1 MQSTPKKIG
10 LWTSTSL
17 VVGNMIGAGVFL
29 MPSALA
35 SFGSISL
42 LGWVFSAVGA
52 IVLAKIFANLSKLL
66 PASDGGP
73 YAFSKAGLGD
83 FAGFLVGWGYL
94 ISVWTT
100 NAAIT
105 VSLVSALSTFFPILG
120 QDTTIALLV
129 GLGFLW
135 LLTWINT
142 LGVFASGRVQLITT
156 LLKIAPLV
164 LVAIG
169 GVFFFNIQ
177 NMLPFNMSG
186 TSTWQAITATTTL
199 TFFAF
204 LGVECATIPSSSIEN
219 PSQNI
224 SKATMIGVWVA
235 AGIYLFSTA
244 AIMGMIPANEL
255 KYSITPFADAAEKIY
270 GQGAKY
276 WISAGAAIAAFGAL
290 NGFIL
295 VQGQMPYAMA
305 KDNLFPSFFS
315 KVNRKGVPANGLVVS
330 SVLITI
336 LMVMNN
342 SKNLASQFK
351 LLILLSTF
359 FTLLP
364 YLFTTVSYLIVRAKQ
379 VKTLQKSKTISA
391 ILVTVL
397 AFAFSMWMLVGA
409 GQEIVYWGFIM
420 LMLGVPFY
428 VYMVYKKNRV

>member
-1 MQSTPKKIG
+1 MQKEHKKIG
-10 LWTSTSL
+10 VWTSTSL

-42 LGWVFSAVGA
+42 IGWVFSALGA
-52 IVLAKIFANLSKLL
+52 IVIAKVFANLSKLI

-73 YAFSKAGLGD
+73 YAFTKAGLGD

-100 NAAIT
+100 NAAIA
-105 VSLVSALSTFFPILG
+105 VSLVSALSTFFPVLG
-120 QDTTIALLV
+120 QSMVLALSV
-129 GLGFLW
+129 GLACLW
-135 LLTWINT
+135 LLTWVNT

-156 LLKIAPLV
+156 ILKVVPLA
-164 LVAIG
+164 LIAIG
-169 GVFFFNIQ
+169 GLFFLDLENL
-177 NMLPFNMSG
+177 LPFNMSG
-186 TSTWQAITATTTL
+186 TSSWQAITATTTL

-204 LGVECATIPSSSIEN
+204 LGIECATIPASSVED

-224 SKATMIGVWVA
+224 SKATMRGVWIA

-244 AIMGMIPANEL
+244 AIMGMIPASQL
-255 KYSITPFADAAEKIY
+255 QASITPFADAAEKIY
-270 GQGAKY
+270 GHGAKY
-276 WISAGAAIAAFGAL
+276 WVSAGAAIAAFGAL

-305 KDNLFPSFFS
+305 KDKLFPVFFAQQN
-315 KVNRKGVPANGLVVS
+315 KKGVPVNGVIVS
-330 SVLITI
+330 SIIITI
-336 LMVMNN
+336 LMLMNQ
-342 SKNLASQFK
+342 SKSLANQFK

-364 YLFTTVSYLIVRAKQ
+364 YLLTTVSFLIVRAQKATESA
-379 VKTLQKSKTISA
+379 KTKTAAA
-391 ILVTVL
+391 ICTSVL
-397 AFAFSMWMLVGA
+397 AFSFSMWMLIGA

-420 LMLGVPFY
+420 LMMGVPFY
-428 VYMVYKKNRV
+428 VYMVQKK

>member
-1 MQSTPKKIG
+1 MMQIEHKKIG
-10 LWTSTSL
+10 VWTSTSL

-42 LGWVFSAVGA
+42 IGWIFSAIGA
-52 IVLAKIFANLSKLL
+52 IVIAKIFANLSQLI
-66 PASDGGP
+66 PSADGGP

-100 NAAIT
+100 NAAIA
-105 VSLVSALSTFFPILG
+105 VSLVSALSTFFPILA
-120 QDTTIALLV
+120 QDGSIALAT
-129 GLGFLW
+129 GLACLW
-135 LLTWINT
+135 LLTWVNT

-156 LLKIAPLV
+156 ILKVVPLA

-169 GVFFFNIQ
+169 GLLFLDVQ
-177 NMLPFNMSG
+177 NLLPFNMSG
-186 TSTWQAITATTTL
+186 TSSWQAITATTTL

-204 LGVECATIPSSSIEN
+204 LGIECATIPSSSVED
-219 PSQNI
+219 PGQNI
-224 SKATMIGVWVA
+224 SKATMRGVWIA
-235 AGIYLFSTA
+235 AAIYVFSTA
-244 AIMGMIPANEL
+244 AIMGMIPASQL
-255 KYSITPFADAAEKIY
+255 KISITPFADAAEKIY
-270 GQGAKY
+270 GHGAKY
-276 WISAGAAIAAFGAL
+276 WVSAGAAIAAFGAL

-305 KDNLFPSFFS
+305 KDKLFPAFFA
-315 KVNRKGVPANGLVVS
+315 KQNRKGVPVNGVIVS
-330 SVLITI
+330 SIIITI
-336 LMVMNN
+336 LMFMNN
-342 SKNLASQFK
+342 SKNLANQFK

-379 VKTLQKSKTISA
+379 ATKYSSAKTVSA
-391 ILVTVL
+391 IAVSLL
-397 AFAFSMWMLVGA
+397 AFSFSMWMIIGS

-420 LMLGVPFY
+420 LMMGVPFY
-428 VYMVYKKNRV
+428 VYMVYKK

>member
-1 MQSTPKKIG
+1 MQNTHRKIG
-10 LWTSTSL
+10 VWTSTSL

-42 LGWVFSAVGA
+42 IGWIFSALGA
-52 IVLAKIFANLSKLL
+52 IVIAKIFANLSKLI

-73 YAFSKAGLGD
+73 YAFTKAGLGD

-100 NAAIT
+100 NAAIA
-105 VSLVSALSTFFPILG
+105 VSLVSALSTFFPILA
-120 QDTTIALLV
+120 QDATLALAT
-129 GLGFLW
+129 GLACLW
-135 LLTWINT
+135 LLTWVNT

-156 LLKIAPLV
+156 VLKIMPLV

-169 GVFFFNIQ
+169 GFFFLDIQ
-177 NMLPFNMSG
+177 NLLPFNMSG

-199 TFFAF
+199 TFYAF
-204 LGVECATIPSSSIEN
+204 LGIECATIPSSSVED
-219 PSQNI
+219 PGQNI
-224 SKATMIGVWVA
+224 SKATMRGVWIA
-235 AGIYLFSTA
+235 AAIYLFSTA

-255 KYSITPFADAAEKIY
+255 KNSITPFADAAEKIY
-270 GQGAKY
+270 GHGAKY
-276 WISAGAAIAAFGAL
+276 WISAGVAIAAFGAL

-305 KDNLFPSFFS
+305 KDKLFPQFFV
-315 KVNRKGVPANGLVVS
+315 KQNKKGVPVNGVVVS
-330 SVLITI
+330 SIIITI
-336 LMVMNN
+336 LMFMNH
-342 SKNLASQFK
+342 SKNLANQFK

-364 YLFTTVSYLIVRAKQ
+364 YLFTTVSFLIVRAR
-379 VKTLQKSKTISA
+379 TATEFSKTKTTA
-391 ILVTVL
+391 ALLVSLL
-397 AFAFSMWMLVGA
+397 AFAFSMWMIIGA

-420 LMLGVPFY
+420 LMMGVPFY
-428 VYMVYKKNRV
+428 VYMVYKK

>member
-1 MQSTPKKIG
+1 MQKEHKKIG
-10 LWTSTSL
+10 VWTSTSL

-42 LGWVFSAVGA
+42 IGWVFSALGA
-52 IVLAKIFANLSKLL
+52 IVIAKVFANLSKLI

-73 YAFSKAGLGD
+73 YAFTKAGLGD

-100 NAAIT
+100 NAAIA
-105 VSLVSALSTFFPILG
+105 VSLVSALSTFFPVLG
-120 QDTTIALLV
+120 QSMVLALSV
-129 GLGFLW
+129 GLACLW
-135 LLTWINT
+135 LLTWVNT

-156 LLKIAPLV
+156 ILKVVPLA
-164 LVAIG
+164 LIAIG
-169 GVFFFNIQ
+169 GLFFLDLENL
-177 NMLPFNMSG
+177 LPFNMSG
-186 TSTWQAITATTTL
+186 TSSWQAITATTTL

-204 LGVECATIPSSSIEN
+204 LRIECAPIPASSVED

-224 SKATMIGVWVA
+224 SKATMRSVWIA

-244 AIMGMIPANEL
+244 AIMGMIPASQL
-255 KYSITPFADAAEKIY
+255 QASITPFADAAEKIY
-270 GQGAKY
+270 GHGAKY
-276 WISAGAAIAAFGAL
+276 WVSAGAAIAAFGAL

-305 KDNLFPSFFS
+305 KDKLFPVFFAQQN
-315 KVNRKGVPANGLVVS
+315 KKGVPVNGVIVS
-330 SVLITI
+330 SIIITI
-336 LMVMNN
+336 LMLMNQ
-342 SKNLASQFK
+342 SKSLANQFK

-364 YLFTTVSYLIVRAKQ
+364 YLLTTVSFLIVRAQKATESA
-379 VKTLQKSKTISA
+379 KTKTAAA
-391 ILVTVL
+391 ICTSVL
-397 AFAFSMWMLVGA
+397 AFSFSMWMLIGA

-420 LMLGVPFY
+420 LMMGVPFY
-428 VYMVYKKNRV
+428 VYMVQKK

>member
-1 MQSTPKKIG
+1 MQNSHRKIG
-10 LWTSTSL
+10 VWTSTSL

-42 LGWVFSAVGA
+42 VGWIFSALGA
-52 IVLAKIFANLSKLL
+52 IVIAKIFANLSKLI
-66 PASDGGP
+66 PSSDGGP
-73 YAFSKAGLGD
+73 YAFTKAGLGD

-100 NAAIT
+100 NAAIA

-120 QDTTIALLV
+120 QNASLSLAV
-129 GLGFLW
+129 GLGCLW
-135 LLTWINT
+135 LLTWVNT

-156 LLKIAPLV
+156 VLKILPLV

-169 GVFFFNIQ
+169 GLFFLDIQ
-177 NMLPFNMSG
+177 NLIPFNMSG
-186 TSTWQAITATTTL
+186 TSSWEAITATTTL

-204 LGVECATIPSSSIEN
+204 LGIECATIPSSSVED
-219 PSQNI
+219 PGQNI
-224 SKATMIGVWVA
+224 SKATMRGVWIA
-235 AGIYLFSTA
+235 AAVYLFSTA

-255 KYSITPFADAAEKIY
+255 KNSITPFADAAEKIY
-270 GQGAKY
+270 GHGAKY

-295 VQGQMPYAMA
+295 VQGQMPFAMA
-305 KDNLFPSFFS
+305 KDKLFPQFFVQQN
-315 KVNRKGVPANGLVVS
+315 KKGVPVNGVVVS
-330 SVLITI
+330 SIIITI
-336 LMVMNN
+336 LMFMNN
-342 SKNLASQFK
+342 SKNLANQFK

-364 YLFTTVSYLIVRAKQ
+364 YLFTTVSFLIVRARKA
-379 VKTLQKSKTISA
+379 TEFSKTKTTA
-391 ILVTVL
+391 ALLVSIL
-397 AFAFSMWMLVGA
+397 AFAFSMWMIVGA

-420 LMLGVPFY
+420 LMMGVPFY
-428 VYMVYKKNRV
+428 VYMVYKK